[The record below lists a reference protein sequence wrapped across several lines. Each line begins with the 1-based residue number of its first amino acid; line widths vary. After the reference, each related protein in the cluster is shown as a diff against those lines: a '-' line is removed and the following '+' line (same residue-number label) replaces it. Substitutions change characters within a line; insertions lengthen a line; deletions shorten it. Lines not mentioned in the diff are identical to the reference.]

1 MLVVVLVSGVG
12 LGDGVKENSTLRILT
27 GWLMSET
34 DCDKLLGF
42 GFCYSKNM
50 RFRSPPPPRER
61 KVGWMVSNW
70 F

>member
-1 MLVVVLVSGVG
+1 MLVAVLVSGVG

-42 GFCYSKNM
+42 GFC
-50 RFRSPPPPRER
+50 
-61 KVGWMVSNW
+61 
-70 F
+70 